1 METTIDKAL
10 WLGIGFG
17 FGAALFQSVSYLC
30 IRLFNK
36 RHNDTIITLLAL
48 SHILMGLISI
58 PLAAVF
64 WSDSIP
70 PVGVYLWSLL
80 GTSGFYLLGQFFL
93 FAAIIHSEPSRV
105 APMLGLKVFIL
116 ALISVIFL
124 GAVFDAAKWIAVA
137 LTTTAVL
144 LLSASGKRL
153 EGRFI
158 LLGLLACVS
167 YCLSD
172 LCIKVLVDHFAFM
185 GILRGAVF
193 ATALSYIVCGLI
205 GGVVVVINPDHS
217 TRGTWLYAVPFA
229 ISWFAAMI
237 CLFSCFGLIGV
248 VFGNILQSTR
258 GIISIG
264 LGFVIAHLGFESLEA
279 KASKRIIAQRLIAAV
294 LMTAAV
300 VLFLR

>member
-1 METTIDKAL
+1 MDNMVS
-10 WLGIGFG
+10 LGIGCG
-17 FGAALFQSVSYLC
+17 LGAGLFQSLSYLC

-36 RHNDTIITLLAL
+36 RHDDNIIALLAL

-58 PLAAVF
+58 PLAGMLWPESMPSVRM
-64 WSDSIP
+64 
-70 PVGVYLWSLL
+70 YLWPLL
-80 GTSGFYLLGQFFL
+80 GSTGFYLSGQFFL

-105 APMLGLKVFIL
+105 SPLLGLKVFIL

-124 GAVFDAAKWIAVA
+124 GQQFDMPKWIAVL
-137 LTTTAVL
+137 LTTGAVL
-144 LLSASGKRL
+144 LLSSSGKRL

-172 LCIKVLVDHFAFM
+172 LCIKKLVDHFMFM
-185 GILRGAVF
+185 GVLRGAVM
-193 ATALSYIVCGLI
+193 ATALSYVVCGVA
-205 GGVVVVINPDHS
+205 GAATVMMNPKHS

-229 ISWFAAMI
+229 FCWFIAMI
-237 CLFSCFGLIGV
+237 LLFSCFGLTGV

-258 GIISIG
+258 GIISIV
-264 LGFVIAHLGFESLEA
+264 LGFVIAHIGFEALEP
-279 KASKRIIAQRLIAAV
+279 KPTKRTVVLRMVAAV

-300 VLFLR
+300 VLFLI